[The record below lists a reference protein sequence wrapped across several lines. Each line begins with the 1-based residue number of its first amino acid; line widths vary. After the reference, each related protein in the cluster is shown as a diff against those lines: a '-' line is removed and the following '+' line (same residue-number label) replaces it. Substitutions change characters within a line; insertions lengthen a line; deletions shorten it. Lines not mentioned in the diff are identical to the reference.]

1 MNRPVSTLDL
11 ASSRPLGLH
20 SPELVDTLLKLI
32 AEDESKRERVL
43 PHPVI
48 DLIRKARLGAL
59 RLPTSVGGGGS
70 SIRELFEVVIRLGE
84 ADAMSRTSCATISAC
99 KGFF

>member
-1 MNRPVSTLDL
+1 MNEPVSTVDL

-20 SPELVDTLLKLI
+20 SPELDTLLKQI

-84 ADAMSRTSCATISAC
+84 ADAMSRTSCAKISAR